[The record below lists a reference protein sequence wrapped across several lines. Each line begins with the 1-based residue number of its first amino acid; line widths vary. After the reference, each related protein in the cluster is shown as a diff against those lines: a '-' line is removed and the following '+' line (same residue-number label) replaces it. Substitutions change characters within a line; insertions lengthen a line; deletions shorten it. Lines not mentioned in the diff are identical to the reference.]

1 LNHYRKYE
9 LHDVT
14 AVEYI
19 DGYRLRLTFDDGKVG
34 VVDLTTSLWGPVFEP
49 LLDVEYFK
57 LVKVDKELGTIC
69 WPNGAD
75 LAPEV
80 LYEKVR

>member
-1 LNHYRKYE
+1 M
-9 LHDVT
+9 HDVT